1 MSTKNIRNLIKQLN
15 DEILDNYE
23 ELKGKGLNDQTTT
36 LYSSLIDF
44 FKALPQ
50 EEPEEPEPE
59 RETETEKQVAISSP
73 EEPKTK
79 GLGERL
85 AEQVKENDK
94 VISQQSE
101 YFGK

>member
-1 MSTKNIRNLIKQLN
+1 LIKELN

-23 ELKGKGLNDQTTT
+23 DLKVKGLNDQTTT

-44 FKALPQ
+44 VKAL
-50 EEPEEPEPE
+50 PEEPE
-59 RETETEKQVAISSP
+59 TEPEKQVAISTP
-73 EEPKTK
+73 EEPEPVTETK

-85 AEQVKENDK
+85 AEQVKENNK